1 MKALSISLI
10 QTGLYWENS
19 KMNLDHFTKQISK
32 LETYPDVIV
41 LPEMFSTGFTM
52 KPELLA
58 EVHEG
63 PALQWMQEMA
73 EKTGSVIT
81 GSVAVKDDGSYYNR
95 LYWAQPDGKY
105 YMYNKRHLFRMGN
118 EHEHYTAGTQRLIIE
133 YKGWRICPLIC
144 YDLRFPVWSRNSNQN
159 PYDVLI
165 YVANWPQVRSYPWEQ
180 LLVARAIENQCYV
193 AGVNRIGE
201 DGNGIPHSGNS
212 AIINPRGEYICKPE
226 LNGDL
231 AVTAQLSMEYLIDF
245 RKQFPVLSDADQFEI
260 Q

>member
-1 MKALSISLI
+1 
-10 QTGLYWENS
+10 
-19 KMNLDHFTKQISK
+19 MNLDHFTKQISK